1 MIQGGD
7 FENGD
12 GTGGVSIYGGQFE
25 DENFLVPHNSSGDIS
40 FFLFFFYLIH
50 FHFQDDDND
59 YLEPATGAQLA
70 KMWKKSI
77 FLGLFAWIIVIF
89 F

>member
-1 MIQGGD
+1 MEMAPAV
-7 FENGD
+7 F
-12 GTGGVSIYGGQFE
+12 QFTV
-25 DENFLVPHNSSGDIS
+25 DNLKMKISSCHTILQVIFLS
-40 FFLFFFYLIH
+40 FFFFFYLIH

>member
-1 MIQGGD
+1 MEMAPAV
-7 FENGD
+7 F
-12 GTGGVSIYGGQFE
+12 QFTV
-25 DENFLVPHNSSGDIS
+25 DNLKMKISSCHTILQVIFLS
-40 FFLFFFYLIH
+40 FFLSFFFLLNIH

-59 YLEPATGAQLA
+59 YLEPATGAELA

>member
-1 MIQGGD
+1 MEMAPAV
-7 FENGD
+7 F
-12 GTGGVSIYGGQFE
+12 QFTV
-25 DENFLVPHNSSGDIS
+25 DNLKMKISSCHTILQVIFLS
-40 FFLFFFYLIH
+40 FFLFFYLI
-50 FHFQDDDND
+50 HFQDDDND

-70 KMWKKSI
+70 KMRKKSI